1 MKAQP
6 SPMKHAIVL
15 AALLAAM
22 PALAV
27 NIILKEG
34 TPDSAEDQTAAR
46 STTIDLKHT
55 QVIRCVDAKGNLI
68 LQGGPCLPTAAAA
81 AASAAPEVIDLSAL
95 PPRPSAV
102 GVSRTVPQEPEM
114 SPFARGALN
123 GAWKLALIV
132 LACYGLWRI
141 ARALR
146 DRYQE
151 REVRTETRR
160 QQPRRVL

>member
-1 MKAQP
+1 
-6 SPMKHAIVL
+6 MKHVIVL

-34 TPDSAEDQTAAR
+34 TPDSAEEQSAAR
-46 STTIDLKHT
+46 PATIDLKHT

-68 LQGGPCLPTAAAA
+68 LQGGPCLPTATAV

-95 PPRPSAV
+95 PPRPPAEPP
-102 GVSRTVPQEPEM
+102 RAVPQEPEM
-114 SPFARGALN
+114 SPFLKGALN

-132 LACYGLWRI
+132 LACYGLWRL

-146 DRYQE
+146 DRYLE

-160 QQPRRVL
+160 HQPRRVL